1 MGGNRDVDRDDFGRY
16 IGKQYIESGVDGA
29 CRTLCAASVFRR
41 CGNWCVISGVS
52 NFGESIR
59 NGVCWRDIGTS
70 RSAPASVCLYV
81 VLASNRFD
89 LFNAEKYTFAEAIA
103 RLGPEWTAEL
113 VKRWQYAVDPRKAL
127 DVDS

>member
-1 MGGNRDVDRDDFGRY
+1 MLSTGDR
-16 IGKQYIESGVDGA
+16 
-29 CRTLCAASVFRR
+29 
-41 CGNWCVISGVS
+41 
-52 NFGESIR
+52 
-59 NGVCWRDIGTS
+59 
-70 RSAPASVCLYV
+70 LYV

-89 LFNAEKYTFAEAIA
+89 LLNAEKYTFAEAIA